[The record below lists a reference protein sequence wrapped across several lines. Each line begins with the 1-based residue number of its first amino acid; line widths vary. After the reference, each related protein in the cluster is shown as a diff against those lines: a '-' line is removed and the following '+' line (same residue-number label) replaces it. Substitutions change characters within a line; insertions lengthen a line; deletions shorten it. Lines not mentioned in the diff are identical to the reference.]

1 LVHRFGLEPPREK
14 LLVFRCRCERRSG
27 MDFAGTRCKQDERIV
42 SAWLRLLR
50 LLAPH
55 RFRILLAVGLAA
67 AACLFTLAA
76 PLLVKRLLLAAGQEQ
91 PLWALAVP
99 ALLLSMVV
107 TLQAA
112 ASTANAWLL
121 GGVALNVVRELRRR
135 LYERLQQMPVAWFDR
150 TPTGAV
156 MSRVMEDVGVVQG
169 LASSQTLVTLIDVST
184 AVAAAVWL
192 ATRSLRVAAVVALI
206 APVYVLIFR
215 RYTRRIRSGTFDVRG
230 KLDQVFAHLKQKLD
244 GIQVVRATA
253 SEAAEVS
260 QFTQQ
265 LTALHAPRVRVNQ
278 LGIAFS
284 NLCLGVGGIGAA
296 AVFAVGAWE
305 VTAGRMTIGD
315 LVAASALAGLL
326 FTPIT
331 RLSELAAVYQ
341 QASASFARLSEILDY
356 PLPAAMDRSA
366 KASASAAPLTG
377 AIEFENVSFR
387 YVADRP
393 ILHDVSLRIEPGT
406 KVAIVGPTGSGK
418 TTLMN
423 LLLRFYD
430 SIGGQIRLDGRSL
443 ADFPLTTLREHV
455 GVVPQDAVIFR
466 GTLADNIRYGTPGAG
481 RGEIE
486 AAARAAL
493 IHDLACELPQG
504 YDTLVGEGGHPLSQ
518 GEKQRIA
525 LARLFCKN
533 PSVVVLDEATSSLD
547 HTSEALVRDA
557 LDRLLAGRTTFVIA
571 HRLATV
577 LSADRIVVMNEG
589 RIAQTGTH
597 AELLADEN
605 GLYRRL
611 YDCQFAPL
619 AGSPSGP
626 RPRVPDPRTPAA
638 ALPRWESVSA

>member
-1 LVHRFGLEPPREK
+1 VRTTFRDGFHRYS
-14 LLVFRCRCERRSG
+14 CE
-27 MDFAGTRCKQDERIV
+27 QDERIV
-42 SAWLRLLR
+42 SPWLGLLR

-55 RFRILLAVGLAA
+55 RFRISLALGLAGM
-67 AACLFTLAA
+67 ACLFTLAA
-76 PLLVKRLLLAAGQEQ
+76 PLLVKWMLMAAGDEQALLA
-91 PLWALAVP
+91 LALP
-99 ALLLSMVV
+99 ALLLLAVV
-107 TLQAA
+107 ILQAA

-121 GGVALNVVRELRRR
+121 GGVALNIVRELRRR
-135 LYERLQQMPVAWFDR
+135 LYERIQQMPVAWFDR

-169 LASSQTLVTLIDVST
+169 LASSQTLVTLVDVST

-192 ATRSLRVAAVVALI
+192 ATRSVSLAAVLALI
-206 APVYVLIFR
+206 VPVYVLIFR

-230 KLDQVFAHLKQKLD
+230 QLDQVFGHLKQKLD

-253 SEAAEVS
+253 SEAAEVTE
-260 QFTQQ
+260 FTQQ
-265 LTALHAPRVRVNQ
+265 ITALHEPRLRVNQ

-296 AVFAVGAWE
+296 AVFAVGAFE

-341 QASASFARLSEILDY
+341 HASASFARLSEILDY
-356 PLPAAMDRSA
+356 PLPVAPQGLAADLTNA
-366 KASASAAPLTG
+366 VVAPLAG
-377 AIEFENVSFR
+377 AIEFDAVSFH

-393 ILHDVSLRIEPGT
+393 ILHDVSLRIEPGS
-406 KVAIVGPTGSGK
+406 KVAVVGPTGSGK

-430 SIGGQIRLDGRSL
+430 PSEGDIRLDGRSL
-443 ADFPLTTLREHV
+443 ADFPITSLREHI

-466 GTLADNIRYGTPGAG
+466 GTLDDNIRYGAPGAG
-481 RGEIE
+481 QGEVE
-486 AAARAAL
+486 AAASAAL
-493 IHDLACELPQG
+493 IHGLAVELPGG
-504 YDTLVGEGGHPLSQ
+504 YGTLIGEGGHPLSQ

-547 HTSEALVRDA
+547 HTSEALVREA

-577 LSADRIVVMNEG
+577 LSADKIVVLDEG
-589 RIAQTGTH
+589 RIAQIGTH
-597 AELLADEN
+597 AELVADEN

-611 YDCQFAPL
+611 YDCQFAPP
-619 AGSPSGP
+619 AGRPVGP
-626 RPRVPDPRTPAA
+626 RPRVPDPRNPAE
-638 ALPRWESVSA
+638 ALPRLESVSA